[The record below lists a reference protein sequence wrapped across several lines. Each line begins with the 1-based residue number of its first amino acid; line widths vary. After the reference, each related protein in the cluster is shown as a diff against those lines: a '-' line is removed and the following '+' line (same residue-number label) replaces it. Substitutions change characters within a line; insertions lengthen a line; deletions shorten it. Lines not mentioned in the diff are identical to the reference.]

1 MQITCPGQF
10 GDGDGDGGKQLKE
23 NILLKGSPG
32 HGSMFVQDSAGAKAR
47 IVIDRFENE
56 LSSDVLLHVAGFL
69 VSVTMR
75 RQD

>member
-10 GDGDGDGGKQLKE
+10 GDGGKQLKE

-56 LSSDVLLHVAGFL
+56 LSPDVLLYNHHMLQVSGF
-69 VSVTMR
+69 S
-75 RQD
+75 

>member
-47 IVIDRFENE
+47 IVIDRFE
-56 LSSDVLLHVAGFL
+56 SSPDVLLHDHHMLQVSGF
-69 VSVTMR
+69 S
-75 RQD
+75 

>member
-47 IVIDRFENE
+47 IVIDRFE
-56 LSSDVLLHVAGFL
+56 LSPDVLLQTTSGL
-69 VSVTMR
+69 CY
-75 RQD
+75 